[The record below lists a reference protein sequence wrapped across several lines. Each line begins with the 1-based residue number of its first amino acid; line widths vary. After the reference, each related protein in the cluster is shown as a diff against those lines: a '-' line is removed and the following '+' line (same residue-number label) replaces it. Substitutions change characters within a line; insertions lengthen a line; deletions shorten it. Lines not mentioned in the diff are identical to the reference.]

1 MQWWTVA
8 GAVPRRSYNQLE
20 ASDNRGGGAAAAP
33 ALGPSPAA
41 QQPLYN
47 ALNEKRKAPRV
58 PGAAA
63 ANSAQPMYN
72 ALHSGGSEAGP
83 ASQVDDEGDYEEVE
97 VDPLGYIKPDTI
109 DQMAGGSL
117 EV

>member
-1 MQWWTVA
+1 
-8 GAVPRRSYNQLE
+8 
-20 ASDNRGGGAAAAP
+20 
-33 ALGPSPAA
+33 
-41 QQPLYN
+41 
-47 ALNEKRKAPRV
+47 
-58 PGAAA
+58 
-63 ANSAQPMYN
+63 MYN